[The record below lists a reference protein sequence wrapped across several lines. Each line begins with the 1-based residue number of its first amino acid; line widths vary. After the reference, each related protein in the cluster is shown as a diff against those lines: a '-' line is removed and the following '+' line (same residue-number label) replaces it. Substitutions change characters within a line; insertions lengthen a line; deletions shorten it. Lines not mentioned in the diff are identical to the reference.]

1 MNTGTMK
8 KDTSPFNI
16 HSAHGVWAPLPERKT
31 RWKRSFCFEGYSYN
45 RRARAREADKTRRTD
60 GRTTDDDAFNENHAR
75 THARTHAPKGAL
87 NVATVRL
94 GS

>member
-1 MNTGTMK
+1 M
-8 KDTSPFNI
+8 KDTVTTDEL
-16 HSAHGVWAPLPERKT
+16 ARGRLT
-31 RWKRSFCFEGYSYN
+31 KRDG
-45 RRARAREADKTRRTD
+45 RTD

-87 NVATVRL
+87 NVATARL